1 MGGDRYCG
9 FCGKHETEVAR
20 LIAGPIANICNE
32 CVELQHGMLN
42 ETPSRKRSLHE
53 VLSRARQRR
62 IAELEAEN
70 RRMREALEKIAAP
83 TFGTE
88 LWNTHKERAEI
99 YWTHLTNFQTIA
111 RTALSQEDRDGTGN
125 EQ

>member
-42 ETPSRKRSLHE
+42 EDPSRKRSLHE

-62 IAELEAEN
+62 IAELEAELRERELEQRISSLEEEN
-70 RRMREALEKIAAP
+70 RRVRDEIWTETQRRERFE
-83 TFGTE
+83 
-88 LWNTHKERAEI
+88 
-99 YWTHLTNFQTIA
+99 
-111 RTALSQEDRDGTGN
+111 ED
-125 EQ
+125 